1 LCAEAI
7 KNLTEDFQKHYV
19 DVVVGGKVLCV
30 TSCNNNHPEPK
41 ECLNE
46 GTCAVSKQGP
56 SC

>member
-19 DVVVGGKVLCV
+19 GVVVGGKVLCV